1 MTPHKEESL
10 MAFEP
15 DPRAPFAR
23 PLTEQAAVIVG
34 ATSGI
39 GRATAR
45 ALAAAGVPKLRLVG
59 RSAERGADAAAEA
72 RAAAPAALDVAFF
85 EADCADGAAAEAMAA
100 RAAAEMGRIDLL
112 VTSAGGANLPEL
124 LFKQPIAA
132 IESVLT
138 RDLLPNLNAVRAALP
153 VMMAPPD
160 AGPPGGCML
169 AVASDAGKVATPG
182 EAAIGACMAA
192 MIQFMRGVA
201 IEGRR
206 NGVRA
211 NTLTPS
217 LVEGTPL
224 TDRLMADGAFSKKLF
239 EKARSMATLGP
250 THAEDLA
257 ALAVFLASP
266 AAAKIT
272 GQAVSV
278 NGGISAA

>member
-1 MTPHKEESL
+1 MV
-10 MAFEP
+10 P
-15 DPRAPFAR
+15 DAASSELRSPDHAPFAR
-23 PLTEQAAVIVG
+23 PLDQQSAVVVG

-39 GRATAR
+39 GRAIAVALAR
-45 ALAAAGVPKLRLVG
+45 AGAPRLRLVG
-59 RSAERGADAAAEA
+59 RSRERGAAALEAA
-72 RAAAPAALDVAFF
+72 RAAAPGAIDVGFLP
-85 EADCADGAAAEAMAA
+85 ADCSDGRAAEEMAA

-112 VTSAGGANLPEL
+112 ATSAGGANLPEL
-124 LFKQPIAA
+124 LFKQPISA

-153 VMMAPPD
+153 VMMAQPD
-160 AGPPGGCML
+160 GGPPGGCML

-182 EAAIGACMAA
+182 EATIGACMAA

-224 TDRLMADGAFSKKLF
+224 TERLMAEGAFSKKLF
-239 EKARSMATLGP
+239 EKARPMAGLGP
-250 THAEDLA
+250 TDAQDLA
-257 ALAVFLASP
+257 DLAVFLASP

-272 GQAVSV
+272 GQAISV